1 MKSDK
6 RWRSRKLTGDA
17 ILGARVR
24 EIRQTRNMT
33 LEQVAG
39 AAGLNTQN
47 LSKLE
52 TGSVGYSPASIRRLA
67 EALGVPVWHLFLDR
81 EMPPVYFVPWADDIH
96 KQPLA
101 NSTGYSGREI
111 AATVSDD
118 ALNESEPR
126 FKRGDI
132 VIIDPGI
139 EPAPECAMA
148 VRVDGKILIR
158 RCRFVEPGSFVEV
171 NLRDLDEPATNLD
184 GTLAA
189 KKFELL
195 PDSRFYPTITIPS
208 EYAQLLG
215 RVVQRIV
222 FVP

>member
-1 MKSDK
+1 MKSDQ
-6 RWRSRKLTGDA
+6 RWRSRQSTGDA
-17 ILGARVR
+17 TLGARVR
-24 EIRQTRNMT
+24 ELRQARGMT
-33 LEQVAG
+33 LEQVAN

-81 EMPPVYFVPWADDIH
+81 EMPPVYFVPWADDPQ
-96 KQPLA
+96 KQSLA
-101 NSTGYSGREI
+101 NSIGYSGKEV
-111 AATVSDD
+111 AATVVDD

-126 FKRGDI
+126 FRRGDI
-132 VIIDPGI
+132 VIIDPGS
-139 EPAPECAMA
+139 EPTPECAMA

-158 RCRFVEPGSFVEV
+158 RCRFVEPDSFVEV
-171 NLRDLDEPATNLD
+171 NLRDIHEPATNLD

-195 PDSRFYPTITIPS
+195 SDSRFYPVITIPS
-208 EYAQLLG
+208 GYAQLVG
-215 RVVQRIV
+215 RVVQRIT
-222 FVP
+222 FVS